1 MKPADVKAGTYID
14 FGIENS
20 NKDPKFK
27 VGEYVK
33 ISKYKN
39 IFVKGYAPD
48 WYEEAFLIKKVKS
61 TVRWT
66 YVISYL
72 NGEEIAATYYKKKL
86 QKKKKNQKEFRVGKV
101 IKRKRDKLYVK

>member
-33 ISKYKN
+33 I
-39 IFVKGYAPD
+39 
-48 WYEEAFLIKKVKS
+48 
-61 TVRWT
+61 
-66 YVISYL
+66 
-72 NGEEIAATYYKKKL
+72 
-86 QKKKKNQKEFRVGKV
+86 
-101 IKRKRDKLYVK
+101 